1 MVTLAGPLV
10 FLLVLLVSLT
20 HLSNT
25 CRTYSGLGQ
34 PCVFPFR
41 LNGTFYSECTTVMTR
56 IFKKSS
62 PVPMCPVRLQNKDS
76 LEASTNLF
84 DWGECDKD
92 CHLKTYSDNQEVYDE
107 ILALASHNSD
117 LAKPF
122 VLGRSVRGQPLVG
135 LRLSQGV
142 RQERLLLKPMVRL
155 LANLHGNEALGREL
169 LLHLARH
176 LLAGYSQEERIRR
189 ILDQTDISLLPS
201 INPDGYDRATEGE
214 CSGTDKKSG
223 ARNEV
228 RIIIITIICTLL
240 TYYSCTHNI
249 VPKCD

>member
-1 MVTLAGPLV
+1 MVAGPHHLH
-10 FLLVLLVSLT
+10 LVLLLSLSQLT
-20 HLSNT
+20 LS

-41 LNGTFYSECTTVMTR
+41 LNGTFYSECTTVMTTR
-56 IFKKSS
+56 FKKSS
-62 PVPMCPVRLQNKDS
+62 PVPMCPVRLENKES
-76 LEASTNLF
+76 LEAGTGLF

-92 CHLKTYSDNQEVYDE
+92 CHLKSYSDNQEVYDE
-107 ILALASHNSD
+107 IVALAGQYSD

-122 VLGRSVRGQPLVG
+122 VLGSSVRGQPLVG

-142 RQERLLLKPMVRL
+142 RRERLLLKPMVRL
-155 LANLHGNEALGREL
+155 VANLHGNEALGREL
-169 LLHLARH
+169 VLHLARH
-176 LLAGYSQEERIRR
+176 LLAGYHQEERIRR
-189 ILDQTDISLLPS
+189 LLDLTDISLLPS

>member
-1 MVTLAGPLV
+1 M
-10 FLLVLLVSLT
+10 VSLT
-20 HLSNT
+20 QLSLT

-41 LNGTFYSECTTVMTR
+41 LNGTFYTECTTVMSST
-56 IFKKSS
+56 FNKNS
-62 PVPMCPVRLQNKDS
+62 PVPMCPVRLQNKET

-92 CHLKTYSDNQEVYDE
+92 CHLKSYSDNQRVYDE
-107 ILALASHNSD
+107 ILALSSQYSD

-122 VLGRSVRGQPLVG
+122 IIGSSVRGQPLIG

-155 LANLHGNEALGREL
+155 VANVQGNEALGREL
-169 LLHLARH
+169 VLHLARH
-176 LLAGYSQEERIRR
+176 LLAGYQQEVRIRR
-189 ILDQTDISLLPS
+189 LLDQTDISLLPS
-201 INPDGYDRATEGE
+201 LNPDGYDRATEGE

-228 RIIIITIICTLL
+228 KL
-240 TYYSCTHNI
+240 S
-249 VPKCD
+249 